1 MFFSE
6 FAATSANTTIQIK
19 QAEQKL

>member
-1 MFFSE
+1 MFISE

>member
-1 MFFSE
+1 MFISE

-19 QAEQKL
+19 QAEQ